1 MTKADLRAMKLLE
14 SLQLNKRLDVRT
26 VAEDLNI
33 SEATVRRLF
42 AKLEEEGKVI
52 RVHGGV
58 QLAPKLGFDY
68 SYRVSAL
75 HRKREKT
82 IIGNAVVKV
91 IQNNERLFIDSG
103 TTALK
108 LAEALSLKIQA
119 GELKDIVVLTN
130 SLTNIDTLANW
141 CKVILIGGE
150 IRIERRDVCGAIAE
164 KNLTLFH
171 VNRAFFGADAIS
183 LKGGFMTTDERTS
196 KMNEII
202 MAHSEH
208 IYVLADSEKFDRS
221 SFITYSG
228 IQDVTAIYTDSGIDK
243 GVLDKYLNAGAKIEI
258 VHG

>member
-1 MTKADLRAMKLLE
+1 MTKADLRAIKLLE
-14 SLQLNKRLDVRT
+14 SLQLNKRLDVMT
-26 VAEDLNI
+26 VAEDLSI

-52 RVHGGV
+52 RVHGWV

-75 HRKREKT
+75 HRKREKS
-82 IIGNAVVKV
+82 IIGNAAAKIVL
-91 IQNNERLFIDSG
+91 NNERIFIDSG

-108 LAEALSLKIQA
+108 FAEALSLKLQA
-119 GELKDIVVLTN
+119 GELKDLVVLTN

-164 KNLTLFH
+164 KNLTMFH

-202 MAHSEH
+202 MAHAEH
-208 IYVLADSEKFDRS
+208 FYVLADSEKFDRS
-221 SFITYSG
+221 SFITYAE
-228 IQDVTAIYTDSGIDK
+228 IQDVTAIYTDSGIDRAI
-243 GVLDKYLNAGAKIEI
+243 LDKYITAGAPIEVI
-258 VHG
+258 PS